1 MGTEEI
7 EKLKEILSQ
16 IDVTDEN
23 KDLVKELNKE
33 LKKENYERVLFL
45 IGKLRSGD
53 YSLDEEE
60 KEDIS
65 DNKKE
70 NTSDK
75 SDEVE
80 EKEDDEEDESNEIQ
94 TSDSEEEAIYPNE
107 LVNYKLEEDY
117 IGLLL
122 ENPQSIS
129 MYYFVH
135 DDCFFQSKKLLNI
148 YKSVLFTEGEAYAP
162 QVAKDMFDF
171 ATASEESYNLK
182 YQLKEKVRYKKYDF
196 EKIYMELRKLFIL
209 RKYYLLAPLKT
220 TKDKIIDIKNY
231 ALYDNMSAEDV
242 ASAVEQILATEKFK
256 RGVLTDNMTDFLITG
271 DNNLTNGLELPF
283 RVLSRVF
290 KGIRKGE
297 TMAYAMPSNSGKSR
311 LAIYMA
317 AYIALVHKQK
327 VLIISNEMS
336 EDKMKLCLLTTI
348 INTPYIQKLHGQKIQ
363 KSEGE
368 LLDFKFRPDDPKKVK
383 VDEDGFI
390 VKEEKETQRDFAK
403 RISKI
408 STEFNTIIK
417 ITEWLK
423 KEIENKIY
431 FINITDHTNDEL
443 KKVITNYYYK
453 EKIEYMFYDTFKAD
467 IANIGNGEEVKKTA
481 TILSNLAQTFE
492 IFICSSMQLSESS
505 TLPINLSVNDLAISR
520 TVKEV
525 LDTFCLFK
533 QISKETYDMY
543 EYAYEEVDSKFMD
556 LVKDKDPDERYYA
569 CVIDKNRAGAKPKLL
584 FKLNLAYNRWEEKGY
599 LFLKQNNDK

>member
-148 YKSVLFTEGEAYAP
+148 YKSFLFTEGE
-162 QVAKDMFDF
+162 
-171 ATASEESYNLK
+171 
-182 YQLKEKVRYKKYDF
+182 
-196 EKIYMELRKLFIL
+196 
-209 RKYYLLAPLKT
+209 
-220 TKDKIIDIKNY
+220 
-231 ALYDNMSAEDV
+231 
-242 ASAVEQILATEKFK
+242 
-256 RGVLTDNMTDFLITG
+256 
-271 DNNLTNGLELPF
+271 
-283 RVLSRVF
+283 
-290 KGIRKGE
+290 
-297 TMAYAMPSNSGKSR
+297 
-311 LAIYMA
+311 
-317 AYIALVHKQK
+317 
-327 VLIISNEMS
+327 
-336 EDKMKLCLLTTI
+336 
-348 INTPYIQKLHGQKIQ
+348 
-363 KSEGE
+363 
-368 LLDFKFRPDDPKKVK
+368 
-383 VDEDGFI
+383 
-390 VKEEKETQRDFAK
+390 
-403 RISKI
+403 
-408 STEFNTIIK
+408 
-417 ITEWLK
+417 
-423 KEIENKIY
+423 
-431 FINITDHTNDEL
+431 
-443 KKVITNYYYK
+443 
-453 EKIEYMFYDTFKAD
+453 
-467 IANIGNGEEVKKTA
+467 
-481 TILSNLAQTFE
+481 
-492 IFICSSMQLSESS
+492 
-505 TLPINLSVNDLAISR
+505 
-520 TVKEV
+520 
-525 LDTFCLFK
+525 
-533 QISKETYDMY
+533 
-543 EYAYEEVDSKFMD
+543 
-556 LVKDKDPDERYYA
+556 
-569 CVIDKNRAGAKPKLL
+569 
-584 FKLNLAYNRWEEKGY
+584 
-599 LFLKQNNDK
+599 

>member
-1 MGTEEI
+1 MGNEEI
-7 EKLKEILSQ
+7 EQLKQILEQ
-16 IDVTDEN
+16 IEVTKEN
-23 KDLVKELNKE
+23 KKLVEKLNEELQA
-33 LKKENYERVLFL
+33 ENYDMVLFL
-45 IGKLRSGD
+45 INKLRSGNYELD
-53 YSLDEEE
+53 DDENIDIAEEIMEDEEI
-60 KEDIS
+60 ED
-65 DNKKE
+65 
-70 NTSDK
+70 
-75 SDEVE
+75 E
-80 EKEDDEEDESNEIQ
+80 EAEDDEEEN
-94 TSDSEEEAIYPNE
+94 SEEAAIYPKE
-107 LVNYKLEEDY
+107 LVNHKLEETY

-129 MYYFVH
+129 MYYFIH
-135 DDCFFQSKKLLNI
+135 EDCYFQSKALLNI

-162 QVAKDMFDF
+162 QRAKDLFDF

-182 YQLKEKVRYKKYDF
+182 YELKEKVKYKKFDF
-196 EKIYMELRKLFIL
+196 EKIYMELSKLFVL
-209 RKYYLLAPLKT
+209 RKSYLLAPLKT

-231 ALYDNMSAEDV
+231 ALYDQMSTEDV
-242 ASAVEQILATEKFK
+242 QSAVEQILATEKFK
-256 RGVLTDNMTDFLITG
+256 RGVLTDDMTDFLIAG

-317 AYIALVHKQK
+317 AYIALIHKQK

-348 INTPYIQKLHGQKIQ
+348 INTPYIQKIHGQKIQ

-368 LLDFKFRPDDPKKVK
+368 LLDFKFRPDDTKGVK
-383 VDEDGFI
+383 VDEDGF
-390 VKEEKETQRDFAK
+390 VLKEEGETQKEFAK
-403 RISKI
+403 RLAKI
-408 STEFNTIIK
+408 STEFNTIVK
-417 ITEWLK
+417 ITEWLN

-481 TILSNLAQTFE
+481 TILSNLAQNFE

-505 TLPINLSVNDLAISR
+505 TLPINLDVNDLAISR

-533 QISKETYDMY
+533 QISKDTYDMY
-543 EYAYEEVDSKFMD
+543 EYAHEEVDSKFMD
-556 LVKDKDPDERYYA
+556 LVKEKDPDERYYS

-584 FKLNLAYNRWEEKGY
+584 FKLNLAYNRWEEQGY
-599 LFLKQNNDK
+599 LFLKQNNK

>member
-1 MGTEEI
+1 M
-7 EKLKEILSQ
+7 Q
-16 IDVTDEN
+16 
-23 KDLVKELNKE
+23 
-33 LKKENYERVLFL
+33 F
-45 IGKLRSGD
+45 
-53 YSLDEEE
+53 
-60 KEDIS
+60 
-65 DNKKE
+65 
-70 NTSDK
+70 
-75 SDEVE
+75 
-80 EKEDDEEDESNEIQ
+80 
-94 TSDSEEEAIYPNE
+94 
-107 LVNYKLEEDY
+107 
-117 IGLLL
+117 
-122 ENPQSIS
+122 
-129 MYYFVH
+129 
-135 DDCFFQSKKLLNI
+135 
-148 YKSVLFTEGEAYAP
+148 
-162 QVAKDMFDF
+162 
-171 ATASEESYNLK
+171 
-182 YQLKEKVRYKKYDF
+182 
-196 EKIYMELRKLFIL
+196 LRK
-209 RKYYLLAPLKT
+209 
-220 TKDKIIDIKNY
+220 N
-231 ALYDNMSAEDV
+231 
-242 ASAVEQILATEKFK
+242 
-256 RGVLTDNMTDFLITG
+256 
-271 DNNLTNGLELPF
+271 
-283 RVLSRVF
+283 
-290 KGIRKGE
+290 
-297 TMAYAMPSNSGKSR
+297 
-311 LAIYMA
+311 
-317 AYIALVHKQK
+317 IALVHKQK

-520 TVKEV
+520 S
-525 LDTFCLFK
+525 D
-533 QISKETYDMY
+533 
-543 EYAYEEVDSKFMD
+543 EEINSTMENIIAELEKT
-556 LVKDKDPDERYYA
+556 L
-569 CVIDKNRAGAKPKLL
+569 GAEL
-584 FKLNLAYNRWEEKGY
+584 RGI
-599 LFLKQNNDK
+599 